1 MGSGTAR
8 ETGVAA
14 RSRQRDDWFDGAP
27 RRLHGD
33 ARVAAVR
40 LFGSLA
46 RGDADEL
53 SDVDMS
59 SHSATGMTA
68 SWTGSTRCWVSSG
81 SCPGGGRTPTNA
93 PDGGRYIE
101 AVYPADLLPLI
112 VDSYWQPIRCA
123 ALAADTRVVFDRVGL
138 PHAPPGITTDGLIPS
153 VRDRLA
159 FVAPDDPVVRLR
171 EQAAALWSDLAIVA
185 KDQARRLGHADEEAA
200 ALWSVLDQ
208 VAADT
213 AVALAR
219 RCPPGGLQGLAAELD
234 RVLAAAG
241 LEGVDAAARANAY
254 AWLHVCEALRDESWV
269 DGPGG
274 VG

>member
-1 MGSGTAR
+1 MLGELG
-8 ETGVAA
+8 
-14 RSRQRDDWFDGAP
+14 
-27 RRLHGD
+27 
-33 ARVAAVR
+33 
-40 LFGSLA
+40 
-46 RGDADEL
+46 EL
-53 SDVDMS
+53 SRWRED
-59 SHSATGMTA
+59 
-68 SWTGSTRCWVSSG
+68 
-81 SCPGGGRTPTNA
+81 PNNA